1 MMYSKQVVQINTKI
15 TDVETII
22 DMVQPI
28 VVFTKRHDIAFD
40 LGCDEESNRLI
51 STCEVEGRTSAY
63 CKGMVAEVKQMLKD
77 IFKCK
82 LDVLLYAY

>member
-1 MMYSKQVVQINTKI
+1 MYSKQVVQINTKI
-15 TDVETII
+15 TDVEAII
-22 DMVQPI
+22 AMVQPI
-28 VVFTKRHDIAFD
+28 VDFSNKYDIAFD
-40 LGCDEESNRLI
+40 LGYDEENNRLI